1 MAEHVQARIAG
12 PQIVGRI
19 VVYGLLGL
27 LALYYLM
34 PLFVML
40 STSVKTLDDIRGGN
54 LVSLPA
60 EITFDAWAKAW
71 SGACTGSI
79 AAVSGEISGIPSV
92 SWCRRY

>member
-19 VVYGLLGL
+19 VVYGLLVL

-40 STSVKTLDDIRGGN
+40 STSVKTLDDIRSGN

-71 SGACTGSI
+71 SSA
-79 AAVSGEISGIPSV
+79 
-92 SWCRRY
+92 